1 MEYFTAGEKVGMHQQ
16 SSSQPQPKDSPET
29 QLSRT
34 CIPILPPAEVFE
46 DVVGFREYDTM
57 QAAQKSSKPR
67 RRHSP
72 NYVISASGNF

>member
-16 SSSQPQPKDSPET
+16 SSSQPQPEM

-57 QAAQKSSKPR
+57 QAAQKSIKPR